1 MAAMPHRHDRQAAAA
16 PAGLTRLP
24 AMGFLCRM
32 PTDDPSPADADRPR
46 HDRKPRVLPQTE
58 AERAARE
65 ARLAAALRANL
76 HRRKA
81 QLRARAAAT
90 EGNDPDQDAADG

>member
-1 MAAMPHRHDRQAAAA
+1 
-16 PAGLTRLP
+16 
-24 AMGFLCRM
+24 M
-32 PTDDPSPADADRPR
+32 PTDDPSQAAPDRPR
-46 HDRKPRVLPQTE
+46 HGSKPRVLPQTE

-81 QLRARAAAT
+81 QLRARAAAASDGAT
-90 EGNDPDQDAADG
+90 DADPPAG

>member
-1 MAAMPHRHDRQAAAA
+1 
-16 PAGLTRLP
+16 
-24 AMGFLCRM
+24 MGFLCRM

-46 HDRKPRVLPQTE
+46 HGSKPRVLPQTE

-90 EGNDPDQDAADG
+90 ASSDGEAAGS